1 MIAEVLVFAGKVIVK
16 VEFVTLSLP
25 KSSTATE
32 RLSLELL
39 YINAPRTVKLA
50 EVHEILSKLIYATP
64 LAELTVAFCN
74 SCPVAVYPVPVISP
88 VAVYAIVS

>member
-1 MIAEVLVFAGKVIVK
+1 LDERIIAEVLVFAGKVIVK
-16 VEFVTLSLP
+16 VEVVTLSLP

-32 RLSLELL
+32 RLALELL

-64 LAELTVAFCN
+64 LAELTIGLTKDL
-74 SCPVAVYPVPVISP
+74 PPAVYPVPVISP
-88 VAVYAIVS
+88 VAV